1 MEYKAG
7 DQLCSCT
14 LIRKCGT
21 GAYGDVW
28 LAEDS
33 IGARVALKIIHN
45 CGRYSERELNGLKN
59 YKDCNHPNLLKI
71 RYVEITDERICC
83 IMDAADD
90 LNHGQGEYLA
100 DTLANRLNKF
110 GRMDGKEITATLD
123 GLLNGLEELHKHGL
137 VHRDIKP
144 DNILW
149 VNGRPTLADVGLIA
163 LDGKGSLVGTPG
175 FMSPKL
181 MSGKGQADASDDFY
195 ALGKVIYCAL
205 TGLPVGE
212 YPSIPENMTISMD
225 ASLGHALRESCKQ
238 PIRSA
243 AEFRKLLQGKSIPA
257 PKSTKPNT
265 RIRKLPIV
273 PILLLLAACGILWFF
288 GTMAKNRSG
297 ITPEEKE
304 MLKKLL
310 DYQKKADAEWRREA
324 AEQRKAA
331 AERKMVDAELKRVA
345 AKQKKAAAELD
356 ATLKEARASMAE
368 AKAKMQAQVKK
379 ANTERY
385 GAAGADY
392 LEKIQ
397 ERTVKFFR
405 KTGLLPGNG
414 DMAKVLMNYH
424 VMNRKEIMGVLLRS
438 NRNPRL
444 VPTAGVHPRRSP
456 HIRVT
461 ETERELHELF
471 KAAYPD
477 FDPKD
482 VKFQQKMWQESPVPA
497 VLLQRQLLATD
508 KTMQALTLDSMI
520 RFFVNNILKN
530 GAFKPGEKSQ
540 LAELFELRHGLLKPE
555 EGKPAFL
562 AEFR

>member
-1 MEYKAG
+1 MEYKTG
-7 DQLCSCT
+7 DRLCSCT
-14 LIRKCGT
+14 LIRKCGK
-21 GAYGDVW
+21 GSYGEVW

-33 IGARVALKIIHN
+33 IGTHVALKIIYN
-45 CGRYSERELNGLKN
+45 RGTYSERELNGLKN

-71 RYVEITDERICC
+71 RYVEITDERLCC

-90 LNHGQGEYLA
+90 LNHGQGEYLP

-110 GRMDGKEITATLD
+110 GRMDGKEITAMLD
-123 GLLNGLEELHKHGL
+123 GLLAGLEELHKHGL

-149 VNGRPTLADVGLIA
+149 VNGRPTLADVGLIT
-163 LDGKGSLVGTPG
+163 LEGKGSLVGTPG

-181 MSGKGQADASDDFY
+181 LSGKGQADASDDFY

-273 PILLLLAACGILWFF
+273 PILLLLAVCGILWLL
-288 GTMAKNRSG
+288 GTMVKNRSG
-297 ITPEEKE
+297 ITSEEKE

-356 ATLKEARASMAE
+356 ATLKEASARMAE

-414 DMAKVLMNYH
+414 NVVRPLINYH
-424 VMNRKEIMGVLLRS
+424 VMNRKEIMEVLLRS

-444 VPTAGVHPRRSP
+444 VPEGVHPRRSP

-477 FDPKD
+477 FDIKE
-482 VKFQQKMWQESPVPA
+482 VKFQQKKWQESPGPA
-497 VLLQRQLLATD
+497 ILLQRQLLATD
-508 KTMQALTLDSMI
+508 KTMQALTLDSII
-520 RFFVNNILKN
+520 RSRVNDILKN

-555 EGKPAFL
+555 EGKLAVL

>member
-33 IGARVALKIIHN
+33 IGARVALKIIYN
-45 CGRYSERELNGLKN
+45 RDRYSDRELNGLKN

-90 LNHGQGEYLA
+90 LNRGKGEYLP

-110 GRMDGKEITATLD
+110 GRMDGKEIVAMLD

-181 MSGKGQADASDDFY
+181 LSGKGQADASDDFY

-225 ASLGHALRESCKQ
+225 ASLGRALRESCKQ

-257 PKSTKPNT
+257 QESMKPNT
-265 RIRKLPIV
+265 RILKISV
-273 PILLLLAACGILWFF
+273 VVILLLLAACGILWLL
-288 GTMAKNRSG
+288 GTVAKNLSG

-304 MLKKLL
+304 MLKRLA
-310 DYQKKADAEWRREA
+310 DRQKKEA
-324 AEQRKAA
+324 AEREKLA
-331 AERKMVDAELKRVA
+331 AEQEKVDAELKIVA
-345 AKQKKAAAELD
+345 ARQKKAAAELD

-414 DMAKVLMNYH
+414 DMAKVLLNYH
-424 VMNRKEIMGVLLRS
+424 VMNRKEIMEVLLRS

-477 FDPKD
+477 FDLND
-482 VKFQQKMWQESPVPA
+482 VKFRQKMLQDSVIA
-497 VLLQRQLLATD
+497 AIMLQRQCLERDQL
-508 KTMQALTLDSMI
+508 MQALALDFMI
-520 RFFVNNILKN
+520 RTRVNDILKN